1 LQFCIPELFVDDFRF
16 YLQIRELVSQTLI
29 LDAQV
34 LPFLLAGSHFL
45 FQ

>member
-1 LQFCIPELFVDDFRF
+1 MPELFVDDFRF
-16 YLQIRELVSQTLI
+16 YLQIRKLVSQALI

-34 LPFLLAGSHFL
+34 FPLLLPGSDFL